1 MNTGQLR
8 VVGAVLFFVFI
19 FLSGFRLSRSG
30 KPYSVILLNVHKL
43 ISLAIVVFLVI
54 AIYQI
59 NQTARLGAT
68 ALAASVVTLVLFLGT
83 MVSGG
88 LLSTDK
94 PMPTAIRTLHRITPY
109 LTVLLTALTL
119 YLVLSF

>member
-1 MNTGQLR
+1 VNTGQLR

-54 AIYQI
+54 AIY
-59 NQTARLGAT
+59 LAT
-68 ALAASVVTLVLFLGT
+68 LQFQ
-83 MVSGG
+83 
-88 LLSTDK
+88 K
-94 PMPTAIRTLHRITPY
+94 
-109 LTVLLTALTL
+109 
-119 YLVLSF
+119 